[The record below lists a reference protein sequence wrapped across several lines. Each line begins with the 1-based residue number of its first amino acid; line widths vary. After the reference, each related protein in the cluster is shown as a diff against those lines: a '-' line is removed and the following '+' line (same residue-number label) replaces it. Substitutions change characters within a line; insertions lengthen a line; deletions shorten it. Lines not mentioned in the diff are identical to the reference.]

1 MKNFFITL
9 LLGIILGA
17 TGYWFMQQPPAERA
31 AERVQQQASEAGKA
45 ATGAAMDARQAMTA
59 KLEALQLRADDMRE
73 ELKQTGKVVRRKAR
87 DVGDAVADTAADTR
101 ITAEVKRKLIA
112 DPELS
117 SVSISVNT
125 TNGRVTLSGTVSSPH
140 LVGKAMLLAMETNGV
155 HESISTLQ
163 VQ

>member
-1 MKNFFITL
+1 ML
-9 LLGIILGA
+9 
-17 TGYWFMQQPPAERA
+17 QPPAEKA
-31 AERVQQQASEAGKA
+31 AERVQHQASEVGKA
-45 ATGAAMDARQAMTA
+45 ATGVAMDARQAVTA
-59 KLEALQLRADDMRE
+59 KLEALQLRADDIRE

-87 DVGDAVADTAADTR
+87 DVGDAVADAATDTR

-117 SVSISVNT
+117 SVTISVNT
-125 TNGRVTLSGTVSSPH
+125 TNGRVTLSGTISSPH

-155 HESISTLQ
+155 HEAISTLQ